1 MGPQPRRSEGA
12 DRTLAAALQRA
23 AAAQRPWLQT
33 PGDRSPE
40 LVRTR
45 YHPPRTH
52 CLIGYKFHTQV
63 TRMKKT
69 SCPECE
75 GIAIEQA
82 IRSPGELRR
91 VVSVVSEEVARSVLE
106 QEPLPPEPGVDQPV
120 VGEL

>member
-1 MGPQPRRSEGA
+1 
-12 DRTLAAALQRA
+12 
-23 AAAQRPWLQT
+23 
-33 PGDRSPE
+33 
-40 LVRTR
+40 
-45 YHPPRTH
+45 
-52 CLIGYKFHTQV
+52 
-63 TRMKKT
+63 MKKT

-120 VGEL
+120 VGELFASPLPDAFALGFRCRYCGQRFTLSCETYHGSGGNWSVIASAGT